1 MEKKL
6 ILNTDA
12 IALIGAN
19 NFAVLNVIVNSHNEI
34 IKSLGNGTAP
44 KFIVVSISQIS
55 ALTQLSERSISRI
68 LERLEFGLMCSDNA
82 KRKFI
87 KRGTIGTTSKKAWR
101 WRTDLFPD
109 SIKELNEACKQ
120 YKVSYAWGF
129 RSNKQK
135 PLIKTKTIK
144 ETYKEIADNS
154 A

>member
-1 MEKKL
+1 MTKVN
-6 ILNTDA
+6 ISTDA

-19 NFAVLNVIVNSHNEI
+19 NFAVLSVIVNSHNEI
-34 IKSLGNGTAP
+34 IKSLNSTP
-44 KFIVVSISQIS
+44 QKFIVVSISQIS

-101 WRTDLFPD
+101 WRTELFPD

-120 YKVSYAWGF
+120 YKVNYAWGF